1 MVRGID
7 IFKNYFDG
15 YTGQYVFIGGTACD
29 IILGKQGIDFR
40 ATKDF
45 DIVLLIEALDEKFV
59 QTFMNFIEVGG
70 YEHIKKGTSKNQFYR
85 FEKPQDRNFPYMIEI
100 FSRKPDFLI
109 QMDTRL
115 APIHVSDDAVS
126 LSAILLDDE
135 YYDLLKK
142 GAIEIDGVSVLRL
155 EYLILFK
162 MKAWTDLTA
171 RKNDGEKI
179 DGKNIKKHRN
189 DIFRLAVNID
199 SDIHIPISEN
209 VDMTIKQFIGD
220 VRQNSIDLKNIGIRN
235 TSVEDILHV
244 IENCYILDDEG
255 EKYEYKNK

>member
-7 IFKNYFDG
+7 IFKKYFEG

-70 YEHIKKGTSKNQFYR
+70 YEHIKKGTLKNQFYR
-85 FEKPQDRNFPYMIEI
+85 FEKPQDRSFPYMIEI
-100 FSRKPDFLI
+100 FSRKPDFLMQI
-109 QMDTRL
+109 DTRL
-115 APIHVSDDAVS
+115 APIHVSDDTVS

-142 GAIEIDGVSVLRL
+142 GTIEIDGISVLRL

-162 MKAWTDLTA
+162 IKAWIDLAT
-171 RKNDGEKI
+171 RKNAGEKI
-179 DGKNIKKHRN
+179 DAKNIKKHRN

-199 SDIHIPISEN
+199 SDVHISISEN
-209 VDMTIKQFIGD
+209 VDKTIKFFIED
-220 VRQNSIDLKNIGIRN
+220 VRQNSIDLKNMGIKN
-235 TSVEDILHV
+235 TSAEDILQV
-244 IENCYILDDEG
+244 IEKCYILDDEG
-255 EKYEYKNK
+255 EEI